1 LSSVTQ
7 SSSGTPGF
15 QLVVEKEV
23 ETEVEDAVEDE
34 EKADEDKPKIE
45 EVDEEAEKKDAEKKK
60 VKEIKKETE
69 ELNKVYPSLS
79 LSLALTLIYRSSP
92 SVPETPMTSRPRI
105 MVPST
110 RPLPTIGRSTLPTS
124 TRLSIDSSI
133 SARSCLCPS
142 VRLSTCLSKRR
153 SATTSSS
160 MCAECLSWTI
170 ARTSSPNG
178 LTLSRESSTLRIC
191 PSTFLVKCSCKTRSS
206 R

>member
-1 LSSVTQ
+1 MMNHTMGAGPHARTRPHSH
-7 SSSGTPGF
+7 GYACYDPI

-23 ETEVEDAVEDE
+23 ETEVEDEDAVEDE
-34 EKADEDKPKIE
+34 DEDKPKIE
-45 EVDEEAEKKDAEKKK
+45 EVDEEAEKKDAAKMMKK

-69 ELNKVYPSLS
+69 ELNKVYPSLTLS
-79 LSLALTLIYRSSP
+79 LSLALTPRS
-92 SVPETPMTSRPRI
+92 

-110 RPLPTIGRSTLPTS
+110 RPLPAIGRSTLPTS
-124 TRLSIDSSI
+124 TRPSMDSSI

-160 MCAECLSWTI
+160 TCAECLSWTI

-178 LTLSRESSTLRIC
+178 SILSRESSTLRIC
-191 PSTFLVKCSCKTRSS
+191 PSTFLVKCSSKTRSS